1 MIRSTG
7 DLKLSA
13 YGYSPIFPLDNGAH
27 GPFTM
32 HADITES
39 VLDTLAEGNYI
50 KYHIDE
56 TGEMVLEQIE
66 KNEDEEV

>member
-1 MIRSTG
+1 MPWEIVVIALLVVSSLCLFSYDAGLNSNER
-7 DLKLSA
+7 L
-13 YGYSPIFPLDNGAH
+13 
-27 GPFTM
+27 
-32 HADITES
+32 ADITES

-66 KNEDEEV
+66 KNEDNEV